1 MEINLKLDKLMS
13 LTSIAKLLRTPE
25 DEVTVRL
32 EEGRLSGTIIATL
45 RTRGVAVTPSMKNT
59 VEGMVNGLPRPVS
72 PADVPVQ
79 AASVTSEGTATIM
92 FTDIVGST
100 EITERLGDKRSRAVF
115 KVHDD
120 IVRKHTQAH
129 GGVEVKNMG
138 DGFMLSFNSARKSVA
153 CAVAVQKEL
162 RIYKREHPDVAP
174 LVRMGMSVGEPI
186 REAEDMFGK
195 SVILAA
201 RISAKAGGRQILVC
215 NIVHALMSNTGDF
228 TFEKVGEFELKGIA
242 DKQRLFE
249 VVWR

>member
-1 MEINLKLDKLMS
+1 LETTLKIDKNMS

-25 DEVTVRL
+25 DEITILL

-45 RTRGVAVTPSMKNT
+45 RSLGGVVTPSMKNT

-72 PADVPVQ
+72 PTEVPVQ
-79 AASVTSEGTATIM
+79 VVSVNSEGTAIIR
-92 FTDIVGST
+92 FTDIVGCT
-100 EITERLGDKRSRAVF
+100 EITERFGDKRSRAVF

-120 IVRKHTQAH
+120 IVRKHTKAN

-153 CAVAVQKEL
+153 CAVAVQKDL
-162 RIYKREHPDVAP
+162 RKFKRDNPDVAP

-201 RISAKAGGRQILVC
+201 RISAKARARQILVYS
-215 NIVHALMSNTGDF
+215 IVHALMSNTGDY
-228 TFEKVGEFELKGIA
+228 TFVEVGEFDLKGIA